1 MNSVIKAVGMNS
13 SASIR
18 LLWGLLLAVLLLRL
32 GTLGLYPLMDTSE
45 ARYAEIAR
53 KMLVSN
59 DWITPMFDHGVPFW
73 GKPPLSF
80 WVQALSMKVLGINEF
95 ASRFSSWLLHVASC
109 LLIVRFA
116 AQERSLHV
124 GLLAAIIYST
134 CALGFLNSGAVLTDG
149 ALAFALLLAHLGLWR
164 GLMHADRRWA
174 LAGFLGLGLGLLA
187 KGPLAL
193 VLITLPAAIWLAFTG
208 HWRRLLGLPWLPGI
222 ALMFA
227 VALPWYWLAEQ
238 KTPGF
243 LEYFIVGEHFS
254 RYVISKWQG
263 DLYGSAHAAPLAMIW
278 LHLAGGLLPWALCL
292 PLLVKERATLQGQR
306 EYFIFVMAWALST
319 PLFFTMSTNILW
331 TYVLPALPAWALLLA
346 DVISRKLHGAAIT
359 VMTLALPV
367 AGCVMIF
374 NGQFSERPQNQKD
387 IVALWKAQQP
397 AAPGDLIYLGSRSYS
412 AEFYSAG
419 WARYTK
425 NLQHLQL
432 ARDHYLVRRL
442 DSTPLSLPPTLSC
455 SSVGQANAS
464 ELLYCRVGQP

>member
-1 MNSVIKAVGMNS
+1 MNPCVCV
-13 SASIR
+13 R
-18 LLWGLLLAVLLLRL
+18 LLWGILLTVLLVRL

-53 KMLVSN
+53 KMLVNN
-59 DWITPMFDHGVPFW
+59 DWITPMFDHDVPFW

-109 LLIVRFA
+109 VLIVRFA
-116 AQERSLHV
+116 TQERSLAV
-124 GLLAAIIYST
+124 GLIAAIIYST
-134 CALGFLNSGAVLTDG
+134 GALGFLASGAVLTDG
-149 ALAFALLLAHLGLWR
+149 ALAFSLLLAHFGLWR
-164 GLMHADRRWA
+164 GLMHADRGWA
-174 LAGFLGLGLGLLA
+174 LAGFFGLGLGLLA

-193 VLITLPAAIWLAFTG
+193 VLIALPAAIWLALTG
-208 HWRRLLGLPWLPGI
+208 RWRRLLELPWLLGT
-222 ALMFA
+222 ALMLA

-278 LHLAGGLLPWALCL
+278 LHLAGALMPWALFL
-292 PLLVKERATLQGQR
+292 PWLVTWRATLQGPR
-306 EYFIFVMAWALST
+306 EYYIFVLAWALST

-346 DVISRKLHGAAIT
+346 DVISSKVREAVIAA
-359 VMTLALPV
+359 LALSLPV
-367 AGCVMIF
+367 AGCAMIVS
-374 NGQFSERPQNQKD
+374 GKLQDRPQSQKD
-387 IVALWKAQQP
+387 MVALWKAQQP
-397 AAPGDLIYLGSRSYS
+397 AAPGDLVYWGSRSYS

-419 WARYTK
+419 WARHSK
-425 NLQHLQL
+425 HLQQL
-432 ARDHYLVRRL
+432 PKAENFYLVQRL
-442 DSTPLSLPPTLSC
+442 DKPQPLPPAC
-455 SSVGQANAS
+455 RSVGQANGS
-464 ELLYCRVGQP
+464 QLHYCAMAL

>member
-1 MNSVIKAVGMNS
+1 MNPSV
-13 SASIR
+13 SIR
-18 LLWGLLLAVLLLRL
+18 LLWGILLTVLLVRL

-80 WVQALSMKVLGINEF
+80 WVQALSMKVFGIHE
-95 ASRFSSWLLHVASC
+95 FSSRLSTWLLHAASC

-116 AQERSLHV
+116 SQERSLHV
-124 GLLAAIIYST
+124 GLMAAIIYST
-134 CALGFLNSGAVLTDG
+134 CSLGFLSSGAVLTDG

-164 GLMHADRRWA
+164 GLIHRDRRWA
-174 LAGFLGLGLGLLA
+174 LAGFFGLGLGLLA

-193 VLITLPAAIWLAFTG
+193 VLIAMPAAIWLALTG
-208 HWRRLLGLPWLPGI
+208 HWRRLLALPWLSGI
-222 ALMFA
+222 ALMLT
-227 VALPWYWLAEQ
+227 VALPWYWLAEL

-263 DLYGSAHAAPLAMIW
+263 DLYGSAHAEPLAMIW
-278 LHLAGGLLPWALCL
+278 LHLLGGLMPWALFL
-292 PLLVKERATLQGQR
+292 PMLARLRGPFKGQR
-306 EYFIFVMAWALST
+306 EYFIFVLAWAFST

-346 DVISRKLHGAAIT
+346 DVICRNMHAKFIAVIAL
-359 VMTLALPV
+359 VLPV
-367 AGCVMIF
+367 AGCTLIISGKV
-374 NGQFSERPQNQKD
+374 SDRPQNQKD
-387 IVALWKAQQP
+387 IVELWKARQA

-419 WARYTK
+419 WARRSK
-425 NLQHLQL
+425 DLQHLPL
-432 ARDHYLVRRL
+432 TESFYLVKRQGNGQ
-442 DSTPLSLPPTLSC
+442 PLPPALTC
-455 SSVGQANAS
+455 SVIGQANSS
-464 ELLYCRVGQP
+464 ELHYCRASPG